1 MATLTTKACAA
12 AVLTVMALAGP
23 AGCKSSSGGAT
34 SQDSRDF
41 TFSGGTLAI
50 DARESSLTLVPG
62 SEGKVSVRRRLEG
75 SAAADGNASW
85 SLQDGTLRL
94 RAKCSGVVLECKSEH
109 TVRVPKNV
117 ALKIDASGS
126 AVRVEG
132 LTGDVNAVLRND
144 GSLRVIG
151 PKGTL
156 RLRNH
161 GGQIVVQDATSK
173 DVRADTS
180 ADGTIRL
187 GFSAAPNRVEAHAS
201 SSVSITLPAGPETYR
216 VDAGSARGLPSDP
229 DSKRVIIA
237 TAADGTVSLR
247 KAG

>member
-1 MATLTTKACAA
+1 MATPTAKACAA
-12 AVLTVMALAGP
+12 AALTAMALATP
-23 AGCKSSSGGAT
+23 AGCTSLSAGAT

-41 TFSGGTLAI
+41 TFSGRTLTI
-50 DARESSLTLVPG
+50 DARELNLTLVPG
-62 SEGKVSVRRRLEG
+62 SAGKVSVRRRLAG
-75 SAAADGNASW
+75 SAVNGSSSW
-85 SLQDGTLRL
+85 SLKNATLRL
-94 RAKCSGVVLECKSEH
+94 RTECSGLVLECESEH

-117 ALKIDASGS
+117 ALKIDASGG
-126 AVRVEG
+126 AVRIEG

-161 GGQIVVQDATSK
+161 GGRIVVEDATST

-187 GFSAAPNRVEAHAS
+187 GFAAAPDRVEAHAS
-201 SSVSITLPAGPETYR
+201 GSVSITLPAGPETYR
-216 VDAGSARGLPSDP
+216 VDAAGARGLPSDP
-229 DSKRVIIA
+229 DSDRVIIA